1 MSKNHKNRLSNII
14 TVLLLPLVLITL
26 LYSCIYLVWNQY
38 NNYLLKHKGQITVAT
53 IICKENGRAEYDIEY
68 GGVYYRRWITLSKQ
82 AFRKITVGEQFYA
95 LFLPEKLKY
104 DHENGITPR
113 YFKIILKPLPYDE
126 QTYLKETERI
136 ESMYGH

>member
-1 MSKNHKNRLSNII
+1 MDLFFSRPLAGW
-14 TVLLLPLVLITL
+14 LLFSIF
-26 LYSCIYLVWNQY
+26 
-38 NNYLLKHKGQITVAT
+38 
-53 IICKENGRAEYDIEY
+53 AET
-68 GGVYYRRWITLSKQ
+68 R

-126 QTYLKETERI
+126 QTYLKEIERI
-136 ESMYGH
+136 ESMYGN